1 MHMQADGTTTH
12 MPRPLL
18 QTRQPLTPHRVALAF
33 QNLTP
38 KEVCAAFERALNR
51 PCHYT
56 HDLHIEI
63 KVPIPTNYREQLA
76 GVETLFGRH
85 QAPYFPGLDF
95 EYPSETPRRDSGTV
109 KNGEKPR
116 VTGEPGRDAR
126 STSTSTSRPRKLTS
140 EARRL
145 WPGFRRMEDYARE
158 AFPIEEE
165 ANGKT
170 WMKDKIVST

>member
-1 MHMQADGTTTH
+1 MT
-12 MPRPLL
+12 PLH
-18 QTRQPLTPHRVALAF
+18 TIPEKDPPNKSHRVALAF

-63 KVPIPTNYREQLA
+63 KVPIPPNYREQLA
-76 GVETLFGRH
+76 GIETLFGRYN
-85 QAPYFPGLDF
+85 APYFPGPDF
-95 EYPSETPRRDSGTV
+95 EYPSDSETRRDSGTR
-109 KNGEKPR
+109 NGERPR
-116 VTGEPGRDAR
+116 VSGDRSRDGQGQAQGTGPRSA
-126 STSTSTSRPRKLTS
+126 STSTLRPKKLTS

-170 WMKDKIVST
+170 WMKDKSIST